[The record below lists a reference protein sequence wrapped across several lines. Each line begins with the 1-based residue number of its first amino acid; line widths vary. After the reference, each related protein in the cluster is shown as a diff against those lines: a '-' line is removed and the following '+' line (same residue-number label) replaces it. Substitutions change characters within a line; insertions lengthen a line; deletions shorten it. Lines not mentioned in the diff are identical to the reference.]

1 MTGMT
6 GMTGS
11 TVQCVRCMPLRSWCL
26 STKCPR
32 SSTVSQ
38 LISAPAL
45 TADLCG
51 NVWQCV
57 AMCGIWRFA
66 PYACG
71 LCLFVASLW
80 PLCGLFGKKVRK
92 NPKGKKRKLIAGPRY
107 LRHIPWL
114 AQQDNW
120 WQLISCGRLVQT
132 LWHQIAT
139 AFVSPRVA
147 IMEKYGEGDVWNQK
161 FRCWK
166 VLGSRQTNWDLI
178 LLPEPKFQIRRGV
191 RTEHFEEAERTDSTS
206 YEAKRR

>member
-1 MTGMT
+1 MTSQYTQDHTGMT

-51 NVWQCV
+51 NVWHLKICTLC
-57 AMCGIWRFA
+57 MR
-66 PYACG
+66 P
-71 LCLFVASLW
+71 LCLFVASLG
-80 PLCGLFGKKVRK
+80 PLWGLFGKKVRK
-92 NPKGKKRKLIAGPRY
+92 TPKGKKRKQIAPRY

-139 AFVSPRVA
+139 VFVSPRGA
-147 IMEKYGEGDVWNQK
+147 IMEKYGEGDV
-161 FRCWK
+161 
-166 VLGSRQTNWDLI
+166 
-178 LLPEPKFQIRRGV
+178 
-191 RTEHFEEAERTDSTS
+191 
-206 YEAKRR
+206 